1 MTSCLPD
8 WAASLAPWPVVTWP
22 QFVEFLHQAVNPL
35 AGEEHLKEVTQ
46 QLQLMGELVYLKAE
60 EADLVV
66 LRPAWLCSDLLG
78 AVLGRELRQLVPGPA
93 LTRPQLQEAACQVP
107 GLDTLTSCTRDL
119 LQLLAAL
126 GLATETREEEEAEH
140 ELPVFSR
147 PEAAGDGEAAQW
159 RRDPDTWTHYG
170 GVTLRCG
177 HPQLAAA
184 LWPRVQTM
192 LRRSV
197 ARKPG
202 PGHGWQLEQSA
213 ASSCVAAGRLQARV
227 TSPGSSGAMAVTV
240 RGMGDTARQCFY
252 FLEEILGIID
262 QVLYAISSVPTVSA
276 VYTIQYP
283 PGAAGDEPRSPR
295 GQADRVQPG
304 PGPPR
309 PPAQHLEPR
318 PAAGRHDGGGLGRH
332 PRTHTGDRAAGGHY

>member
-1 MTSCLPD
+1 M
-8 WAASLAPWPVVTWP
+8 
-22 QFVEFLHQAVNPL
+22 
-35 AGEEHLKEVTQ
+35 
-46 QLQLMGELVYLKAE
+46 QLFEALLKAE

-107 GLDTLTSCTRDL
+107 GLDTLATSSTRDL

-126 GLATETREEEEAEH
+126 GLATETREAEEAEH

-202 PGHGWQLEQSA
+202 PAHGWQLEQSA

-276 VYTIQYP
+276 VYRINNI
-283 PGAAGDEPRSPR
+283 ANAS
-295 GQADRVQPG
+295 
-304 PGPPR
+304 
-309 PPAQHLEPR
+309 HF
-318 PAAGRHDGGGLGRH
+318 
-332 PRTHTGDRAAGGHY
+332 

>member
-1 MTSCLPD
+1 MCYALHLVSSWHLYTLLLCQGLPRATAFLDQVTSCLPD

-147 PEAAGDGEAAQW
+147 PEAAGAGEAAQW

-202 PGHGWQLEQSA
+202 PAHGWQLEQSA

-262 QVLYAISSVPTVSA
+262 QVLCSISSVPTAYSI
-276 VYTIQYP
+276 YSIYKTT
-283 PGAAGDEPRSPR
+283 
-295 GQADRVQPG
+295 
-304 PGPPR
+304 PPR
-309 PPAQHLEPR
+309 CCWR
-318 PAAGRHDGGGLGRH
+318 
-332 PRTHTGDRAAGGHY
+332 

>member
-22 QFVEFLHQAVNPL
+22 QFVEYLHLGVNPL

-46 QLQLMGELVYLKAE
+46 QLQLMGEVVYLKCE

-66 LRPAWLCSDLLG
+66 LRPAWLCSELLG
-78 AVLGRELRQLVPGPA
+78 AVLGPELRQLVPGPA
-93 LTRPQLQEAACQVP
+93 LTRPQLQEAWAQVP
-107 GLDTLTSCTRDL
+107 GLDTLAATCPRDL
-119 LQLLAAL
+119 LLLLAAL
-126 GLATETREEEEAEH
+126 GLATETREAEEEAEH

-147 PEAAGDGEAAQW
+147 AEAAGESEAAQW

-202 PGHGWQLEQSA
+202 PAHGWELEQGA
-213 ASSCVAAGRLQARV
+213 GSSCVAAGRLQARV
-227 TSPGSSGAMAVTV
+227 TGPGSSGAMAVTV

-262 QVLYAISSVPTVSA
+262 QV
-276 VYTIQYP
+276 Q
-283 PGAAGDEPRSPR
+283 
-295 GQADRVQPG
+295 
-304 PGPPR
+304 
-309 PPAQHLEPR
+309 
-318 PAAGRHDGGGLGRH
+318 
-332 PRTHTGDRAAGGHY
+332 